1 MSRNKI
7 ESAYLDIMNTEY
19 NGSEIWKQFNQN
31 NTNIPLTAS
40 VAFKGNQYDDCN
52 LKLMVVGR
60 AINGWE
66 TDFSTCCTVND
77 VTNTV
82 LDQDFSFSDVINEN
96 GFPREGKRPYR
107 YITSKF
113 WKLIKYILEEYGEA
127 NAEWYDKSKNMNWN
141 EKIVW
146 SNLYKVSPRYEKN
159 PDDHLIQKTIEGNI
173 EIIKAEIAEYRPKII
188 LFVTDKWY
196 LEPSD
201 KIPSFA
207 KALNIQFMNDGS
219 HDTVVG
225 YGMYGDSKIIV
236 CKRPDIWGYTDQKVK
251 AMSKEIKEAFDEI

>member
-1 MSRNKI
+1 MTNNNL
-7 ESAYLDIMNTEY
+7 ESVYWDILNTEY
-19 NGSEIWKQFNQN
+19 NGKKIWEQFNQN
-31 NTNIPLTAS
+31 NTIAPLTAS
-40 VAFKGNQYDDCN
+40 IAFKGNKYSDSD

-60 AINGWE
+60 AMNGWE
-66 TDFSTCCTVND
+66 TDFSTCHTAK
-77 VTNTV
+77 
-82 LDQDFSFSDVINEN
+82 DVINTILGQEFSFADVIN
-96 GFPREGKRPYR
+96 FKGFPREGRRPYR

-113 WKLIKYILEEYGEA
+113 WKLIKDILGEYGEA
-127 NAEWYDKSKNMNWN
+127 NEEWYDETKNMNWN

-173 EIIKAEIAEYRPKII
+173 EIIKAEIAEYSPKMI

-201 KIPSFA
+201 KKPSFA
-207 KALNIQFMNDGS
+207 KALNIKFINDS
-219 HDTVVG
+219 PSEIVVG
-225 YGMYGDSKIIV
+225 YGKYGDSKIIV

-251 AMSKEIKEAFDEI
+251 TMAKEIKEAFDRI